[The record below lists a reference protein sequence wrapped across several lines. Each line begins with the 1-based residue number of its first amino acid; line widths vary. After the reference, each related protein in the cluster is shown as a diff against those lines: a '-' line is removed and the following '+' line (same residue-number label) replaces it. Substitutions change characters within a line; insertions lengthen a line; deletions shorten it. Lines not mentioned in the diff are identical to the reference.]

1 MSKINTPDTDK
12 NEFRSY
18 TIHDT
23 EVFLCAK
30 PRISLHIT
38 HRIEIGLGYIHESGN
53 FICRADMGD
62 VHVVLAGPFRDPQR
76 FLKGII
82 IVFDVLLEQRRIR
95 AIPV

>member
-1 MSKINTPDTDK
+1 
-12 NEFRSY
+12 
-18 TIHDT
+18 
-23 EVFLCAK
+23 
-30 PRISLHIT
+30 
-38 HRIEIGLGYIHESGN
+38 
-53 FICRADMGD
+53 MGD